1 VAGATLSGLPGCGSS
16 SSKPQPDGGGGPPP
30 SATFPQGVASG
41 DPQPDSV
48 VLWTRA
54 LPGDGGTEAVVAT
67 LDVASDPEFASI
79 VVTMY
84 LTATTLTDH
93 CVRVLVTGLMS
104 NTPYYYRFTVGTDTI
119 SGQTRTAP
127 DPTDTG
133 QVNIAWVTC
142 QDYQAGNYGAF
153 RQMLIDD
160 AARAAADQIHFVLHV
175 GDVIYETVN
184 SDFQKALDDNF
195 NPITLTNADGSPR
208 MVPALPS
215 GGGANGGHVFAQT
228 LEDYRSL
235 YRTFLSDPD
244 FMAVR
249 ARWPFVHTWD
259 DHEFTDDCWQS
270 MANYDNAE
278 SLDEPSQERRYACSQ
293 AWFEYIPALLTG
305 AQDLTTDGDAMD
317 FTPVAGGVMD
327 APFIDPDADNFVE
340 EPNNVAAIGA
350 ITIYRSLSWGAN
362 VDLIITDQR
371 SYRSDHAIPEEIA
384 ATSQLFLNPRNVL
397 PIDMV
402 QIFDAGMTANGG
414 NPPTTVD
421 TIPNPRVNS
430 PVGTM
435 LGAVQKQWW
444 KDTMM
449 ASTAT
454 WRLWANE
461 VIMMRF
467 LINNFMDALVVD
479 RVMDGDAWDG
489 YPSERVEL
497 MSFLRDNS
505 ISNVVMLS
513 GDIHATFAGI
523 VMDDFDAAT
532 PMPIA
537 NELVVPGIS
546 SNSLFSFYEAATRPP
561 IPAGLRAFVTVDATT
576 AGGPAFQPT
585 LNMTLLHGLGASLTY
600 AQTLDLATAQTAYDP
615 TVNPHL
621 LYADSNSQGYGYVK
635 VTATELTAT
644 LVTINRPIQMPTDN
658 GPGVL
663 RTATFTIPA
672 NNPAG
677 MTGPTMTGTKPFP
690 MT

>member
-1 VAGATLSGLPGCGSS
+1 MAGATLSGIPGCGS
-16 SSKPQPDGGGGPPP
+16 SSKPQPDGGGGPP
-30 SATFPQGVASG
+30 STATFPQGVASG

-54 LPGDGGTEAVVAT
+54 LPGDGGAEAVVVT
-67 LDVASDPEFASI
+67 LEVASDSGFGNI

-84 LTATTLTDH
+84 LTATFVSDH
-93 CVRVLVTGLMS
+93 CVRVLVTGLQS
-104 NTPYYYRFTVGTDTI
+104 GTAYYYRFRVGTDMVV
-119 SGQTRTAP
+119 GQTRTAP
-127 DPTDTG
+127 DPADTG

-142 QDYQAGNYGAF
+142 QDYQAGNYGAL

-160 AARAAADQIHFVLHV
+160 AARDPADQIHFVLHV

-184 SDFQKALDDNF
+184 SDFQKALDDSF
-195 NPITLTNADGSPR
+195 NPITITNADGSQR
-208 MVPALPS
+208 LVPALPS
-215 GGGANGGHVFAQT
+215 GGGANGGNVFAAT
-228 LEDYRSL
+228 LDDYRSL
-235 YRTFLSDPD
+235 YQTFLSDPD
-244 FMAVR
+244 MMAAR

-270 MANYDNAE
+270 MANYDNHE
-278 SLDEPSQERRYACSQ
+278 SLDEPSQTRRYAASQ

-305 AQDLTTDGDAMD
+305 AQDLTTDGDAVD

-327 APFIDPDADNFVE
+327 AAFIDPDADNFVE

-350 ITIYRSLSWGAN
+350 ITIYRSLGWGAN

-371 SYRSDHAIPEEIA
+371 SYRSDHAIPEEVA
-384 ATSQLFLNPRNVL
+384 VAPLFFNPRNVL
-397 PIDMV
+397 PINMV
-402 QIFDAGMTANGG
+402 QVFDEGMTANGG
-414 NPPTTVD
+414 SPPAMVD
-421 TIPNPRVNS
+421 GYPNPRVAS

-435 LGAVQKQWW
+435 LGAAQKQWW

-467 LINNFMDALVVD
+467 LINNFMNALGVD
-479 RVMDGDAWDG
+479 RVMDGDGWDG

-497 MSFLRDNS
+497 MGFLRDND
-505 ISNVVMLS
+505 ISNVVLLS

-523 VMDDFDAAT
+523 VMDDFDSAEPT
-532 PMPIA
+532 PIA

-546 SNSLFSFYEAATRPP
+546 SNSLFSFYEAATRAL
-561 IPAGLRAFVTVDATT
+561 PAQLRSFVTVDATT
-576 AGGPAFQPT
+576 ATPAGPAFQNT

-600 AQTLDLATAQTAYDP
+600 AQTLDLPTAESAYDP

-621 LYADSNSQGYGYVK
+621 LYADSNSQGYGYVQ
-635 VTATELTAT
+635 VTATEVTAT
-644 LVTINRPIQMPTDN
+644 MVVINRPIQMPTDS